1 MILVN
6 CAHRTIHNTLYTI
19 AHLERLLFSAIVH
32 CLHSLVLP
40 PAICCS
46 SNIAKKA
53 KKESFWNPAFQKA
66 FYQAV
71 LSIFCCLFR
80 RIVITSGEWCLDT
93 SFYHTGSHYGFLF
106 SGVQLH
112 FTVGLAK
119 KKNRVTTIAWVNNLW
134 TEKVKSTVENGLHTV
149 PLAMRRVV
157 SSYFRKYSQP

>member
-1 MILVN
+1 MQVYRLHYVSFWINFQVVFWYFIILCIISLYLLILVN

-32 CLHSLVLP
+32 CLHPLVLP

-71 LSIFCCLFR
+71 LSIFCCL
-80 RIVITSGEWCLDT
+80 C
-93 SFYHTGSHYGFLF
+93 
-106 SGVQLH
+106 
-112 FTVGLAK
+112 
-119 KKNRVTTIAWVNNLW
+119 
-134 TEKVKSTVENGLHTV
+134 
-149 PLAMRRVV
+149 V
-157 SSYFRKYSQP
+157 SYLCINPMVFISPVLPCGRTWQCY

>member
-1 MILVN
+1 MKILYILYILPKLCNSVFGKFTIATQLFWYFIILFIISLYLLIFVN

-32 CLHSLVLP
+32 CLHPLVLP

-71 LSIFCCLFR
+71 LSIFCCL
-80 RIVITSGEWCLDT
+80 C
-93 SFYHTGSHYGFLF
+93 
-106 SGVQLH
+106 
-112 FTVGLAK
+112 
-119 KKNRVTTIAWVNNLW
+119 
-134 TEKVKSTVENGLHTV
+134 
-149 PLAMRRVV
+149 V
-157 SSYFRKYSQP
+157 SYLCINPMVFISPVLPCGRTWQCY